1 VSHFLK
7 ALIAFLPASM
17 FFLGFY
23 SFVLSGKVLV
33 LVTSLIGAA
42 CLMIAVHTHVCEAL
56 VADRENGRIEEFD
69 LDGKLLGKIPKLG
82 RTYSLKLGANGTLWA
97 GMQPLNEPPGSSGW
111 VVKLDRKSGKIL
123 GYVPVRE
130 NADLHTVEDTGD
142 GQPMT
147 AIGNRFVWFKK
158 RSLRSVQ

>member
-1 VSHFLK
+1 
-7 ALIAFLPASM
+7 
-17 FFLGFY
+17 
-23 SFVLSGKVLV
+23 
-33 LVTSLIGAA
+33 
-42 CLMIAVHTHVCEAL
+42 MIAVHTHVCEAL

-69 LDGKLLGKIPKLG
+69 LDGKLLGEIPKLG

-130 NADLHTVEDTGD
+130 NAGLHRVEDAGD